1 MRNNRRP
8 KRMENVRFGRRF
20 FVDAA
25 SGLRYDEY
33 ENTGRR
39 INAWGL
45 KSWAS
50 RGRSVRRRYEG
61 AANWGEWWENGW
73 FETLEKIPALPFN
86 GDAYIGAR
94 REAGVHWIGMLFP
107 AGTAVPEGFEFVDL
121 PPADYAVCFNRDAEG
136 SAALYSR
143 QTREAC
149 LERIAALGLRV
160 KEGWRLERYNCPRF
174 TTPDERGRVVL
185 DWAVDWKHRQENESD
200 APERLAAD

>member
-1 MRNNRRP
+1 M
-8 KRMENVRFGRRF
+8 
-20 FVDAA
+20 AA
-25 SGLRYDEY
+25 EILEIAREACPAARLIG
-33 ENTGRR
+33 
-39 INAWGL
+39 
-45 KSWAS
+45 
-50 RGRSVRRRYEG
+50 RRYEG

-107 AGTAVPEGFEFVDL
+107 AGTAGPEGFEFVDL
-121 PPADYAVCFNRDAEG
+121 PPADYAVCFIRDAEG

-185 DWAVDWKHRQENESD
+185 DWAVEVEMP
-200 APERLAAD
+200 AGE

>member
-1 MRNNRRP
+1 
-8 KRMENVRFGRRF
+8 MENVRFGRRF

-94 REAGVHWIGMLFP
+94 REAGV
-107 AGTAVPEGFEFVDL
+107 
-121 PPADYAVCFNRDAEG
+121 
-136 SAALYSR
+136 
-143 QTREAC
+143 
-149 LERIAALGLRV
+149 ERIAVLELCV
-160 KEGWRLERYNCPRF
+160 KEGGRLIEKLRPRRSMRRA
-174 TTPDERGRVVL
+174 TGG
-185 DWAVDWKHRQENESD
+185 AVWPRWID
-200 APERLAAD
+200 AL

>member
-174 TTPDERGRVVL
+174 TAPDEQGRVVL
-185 DWAVDWKHRQENESD
+185 DRAVDWKRQRENEGD
-200 APERLAAD
+200 APERRTAD